1 MITQTIFTTIAMFVA
16 VGLKTLQGRSIAN
29 RNMSIIPVVSY
40 FICLL
45 ELTVYGTVLLSGIN
59 WTIFIVAAGAAAG
72 AVTGVW
78 LADVLNTK
86 FTNKEDKSNAL

>member
-1 MITQTIFTTIAMFVA
+1 VIAQTILTTVGMFTA

-29 RNMSIIPVVSY
+29 KNMKIIPIVSY

-45 ELTVYGTVLLSGIN
+45 ELTVYGTVLMQGAT
-59 WTIFIVAAGAAAG
+59 WTILITSLGAAVG

-78 LADVLNTK
+78 LADILNEK
-86 FTNKEDKSNAL
+86 FANKGEEK

>member
-1 MITQTIFTTIAMFVA
+1 MIAQTILTTLGMFTA

-29 RNMSIIPVVSY
+29 KNMRIIPIVSY

-45 ELTVYGTVLLSGIN
+45 ELTVYGTVLTQGAT
-59 WTIFIVAAGAAAG
+59 WTILITSIGAAVG

-78 LADVLNTK
+78 LADILNEKFANKGETK
-86 FTNKEDKSNAL
+86 

>member
-1 MITQTIFTTIAMFVA
+1 MIAQTILTTVGMFTA

-29 RNMSIIPVVSY
+29 KNMKIIPIASY

-45 ELTVYGTVLLSGIN
+45 ELTVYGTVLMQGAT
-59 WTIFIVAAGAAAG
+59 WTILITSLGAAVG

-78 LADVLNTK
+78 LADILNEK
-86 FTNKEDKSNAL
+86 FVNKGEN

>member
-1 MITQTIFTTIAMFVA
+1 VIAQTILTTVGMFTA

-29 RNMSIIPVVSY
+29 KNMKIIPIVSY

-45 ELTVYGTVLLSGIN
+45 ELTVYGTVLMQGAT
-59 WTIFIVAAGAAAG
+59 WTILITSLGAAVG

-78 LADVLNTK
+78 LADTLNEK
-86 FTNKEDKSNAL
+86 FANKGEEK

>member
-1 MITQTIFTTIAMFVA
+1 MIAQTILTTVGMFTA

-29 RNMSIIPVVSY
+29 KNMKIIPIVSY

-45 ELTVYGTVLLSGIN
+45 ELTVYGTVLLQGAT
-59 WTIFIVAAGAAAG
+59 WTILITSLGAAVG

-78 LADVLNTK
+78 LADILNEK
-86 FTNKEDKSNAL
+86 FANKGEDK

>member
-1 MITQTIFTTIAMFVA
+1 MIAQTILTTLGMFTA

-29 RNMSIIPVVSY
+29 KNMRIIPIVSY

-45 ELTVYGTVLLSGIN
+45 ELTVYGTVLMQGAT
-59 WTIFIVAAGAAAG
+59 WTILITSLGAAVG

-78 LADVLNTK
+78 LADILNEKFANKGETK
-86 FTNKEDKSNAL
+86 

>member
-1 MITQTIFTTIAMFVA
+1 MIAQTILTTVGMFTA

-29 RNMSIIPVVSY
+29 KNMKIIPIVSY

-45 ELTVYGTVLLSGIN
+45 ELTVYGTVLMQGAT
-59 WTIFIVAAGAAAG
+59 WTILITSLGAAVG

-78 LADVLNTK
+78 LADILNEK
-86 FTNKEDKSNAL
+86 FANKGEEK

>member
-1 MITQTIFTTIAMFVA
+1 MIAQTVLTTLGMFTA

-29 RNMSIIPVVSY
+29 KNMKIIPVVSY

-45 ELTVYGTVLLSGIN
+45 ELTVYGTVLLQGAT
-59 WTIFIVAAGAAAG
+59 WTILITSIGAAIG

-78 LADVLNTK
+78 LADILNEK
-86 FTNKEDKSNAL
+86 FANKGETE